1 MGGRLGP
8 SVVIFNDISLFLDCS
23 LDNHD
28 IRMVFRKLQKRE
40 FNKAVEAIVTD
51 MEKAQWIT

>member
-8 SVVIFNDISLFLDCS
+8 SVVIFNVISLFLDCS
-23 LDNHD
+23 LDKHD
-28 IRMVFRKLQKRE
+28 IRMVFRKLQKGE

-51 MEKAQWIT
+51 M